1 MTKILVFDTETTGLP
16 KKRNASMFKPDDW
29 PHVVQLSF
37 LLYDAGKNTIVDSGD
52 YIVKLPAGVEIEPGA
67 AAVHGITDEQCEREG
82 ITMYDALLHFNRL
95 GATADVFVA
104 HNISFDK
111 RQIIVE
117 STRLNMGHPFGYTG
131 NWKPV
136 FCTMKETTEMCKIAV
151 KSERTGETYY
161 KYPKLSELH
170 NYMFGYVPNGL
181 HDSMA
186 DILICLRCYLQLIY
200 KRDIIYDNKS
210 FAFMWRERCVG
221 GDILQFNQTG
231 LS

>member
-37 LLYDAGKNTIVDSGD
+37 MLYDAGQNTILDSGD
-52 YIVKLPAGVEIEPGA
+52 YIIKLPSGVEIEPGA

-82 ITMYDALLHFNRL
+82 ISMSDALLHFNRL

-117 STRLNMGHPFGYTG
+117 STRLTMAHPFGYTG
-131 NWKPV
+131 SWKPV
-136 FCTMKETTEMCKIAV
+136 FCTMKETTNMCKIAV
-151 KSERTGETYY
+151 KSERTGEMYY

-186 DILICLRCYLQLIY
+186 DILICLRCYLHLVY

-210 FAFMWRERCVG
+210 FAVMWRERCVG
-221 GDILQFNQTG
+221 GDILQFNQTD
-231 LS
+231 SR

>member
-37 LLYDAGKNTIVDSGD
+37 LLYDAGQNAILDSGD
-52 YIVKLPAGVEIEPGA
+52 YIIKLPDGVKIEPGA
-67 AAVHGITDEQCEREG
+67 AAVHGITDERCSSEG
-82 ITMYDALLHFNRL
+82 ILMSDALSHFNRL
-95 GATADVFVA
+95 GAIADVFVA

-111 RQIIVE
+111 RQLIVE
-117 STRLNMGHPFGYTG
+117 SVRLTMSHPFGETG

-136 FCTMKETTEMCKIAV
+136 FCTMKETTDMCKIAV
-151 KSERTGETYY
+151 KSNRTGEVYY

-170 NYMFGYVPNGL
+170 NHIFGYVPGGL

-186 DILICLRCYLQLIY
+186 DILICLRCYLHLAY
-200 KRDIIYDNKS
+200 NRDIIYDNKS
-210 FAFMWRERCVG
+210 FAFMWRERCIEGNV
-221 GDILQFNQTG
+221 LKFN
-231 LS
+231 